1 VAACDPP
8 ARLPVNFVT
17 NNSEEELARFRQIA
31 DVDACMRGDAEF
43 RVMINEDV
51 LASWCLLSYFYLRDD
66 HRIDV
71 RVSNRI
77 DVGAINI
84 VHTVQL
90 ESIGRPPNAFVV
102 AVRAD
107 FRRRPWAHYHIVQN
121 RAQLKGDTSCI
132 YVWPQPGLLPRNA
145 ARKGVKTLGYIGQTY
160 DPQRWRVGNLAWSV
174 DEWKALFAG
183 DNLEF
188 RVPDISN
195 WHDLRELDVLIAIRS
210 FDGAPYN
217 GKPPSKLVNAW
228 LAGIP
233 FIGGADSAYTQIGI
247 NGVNYIQ
254 AHTPDAV
261 VAAVRRLRDDP
272 KLFRSLVEN
281 GTRAVRDY
289 TVEATRERWIQAID
303 GPIRERYRRW
313 LEHPSWEWIR
323 TVAIAEADVHYTKI
337 RRYAR
342 MALAKIRK
350 R

>member
-1 VAACDPP
+1 VSIP

-17 NNSEEELARFRQIA
+17 NNSEEELIRLRQIS
-31 DVDACMRGDAEF
+31 DVDAYVRANIDF
-43 RVMINEDV
+43 RVMVNENIT
-51 LASWCLLSYFYLRDD
+51 ASWCVLSYLYLRDD

-71 RVSNRI
+71 RISNRI

-121 RAQLKGDTSCI
+121 LAQLTGDTSCI
-132 YVWPQPGLLPRNA
+132 YVWPQPGLFPRDA
-145 ARKGVKTLGYIGQTY
+145 TRKGVKTLGYVGQTY
-160 DPQRWRVGNLAWSV
+160 DPRRWRVGNLAWTV

-195 WHDLRELDVLIAIRS
+195 WHDLRKLDVLIAIRS
-210 FDGAPYN
+210 FDGSPYN

-247 NGVNYIQ
+247 DGVNYIQ
-254 AHTPDAV
+254 ACTPDAV
-261 VAAVRRLRDDP
+261 VAAVRRLRGDP
-272 KLFRSLVEN
+272 KLYRSLVED
-281 GTRAVRDY
+281 GARTVRSY
-289 TVEATRERWIQAID
+289 TVDATRERWIQVID

-313 LEHPSWEWIR
+313 LEHPWWERMR
-323 TVAIAEADVHYTKI
+323 TSAIAEVDVHYAKI
-337 RRYAR
+337 RRNAR
-342 MALAKIRK
+342 MTLNTIRK